1 MPRVSDVDS
10 VAPDDTF
17 LAPNVAPVITPPVVK
32 KNKIPKISPVSSQT
46 TSPPVLETSMSQ
58 KVYDILGH
66 TKHSL
71 SSLLIKPHVFNFQER
86 DSDEEILLVARQH
99 WINNVGW
106 IIIAI
111 FMFFVPSFLK
121 IVPLLS
127 SFPPAYQFTA
137 VLFWYLI
144 TFAYTFE
151 KFLSWYF
158 NVYIITTRRIV
169 DIDFNNLLVKRYSD
183 AEIGMI
189 QDVTS
194 EVIGV
199 IPTVFNYGNILIQT
213 AAEINQ
219 LVFERVPNPEKI
231 IKLLQELRDE
241 ESNKM
246 GGKN

>member
-1 MPRVSDVDS
+1 MPRVSDVDT
-10 VAPDDTF
+10 VAPDDAYQPDVVTNTQ
-17 LAPNVAPVITPPVVK
+17 PPVKIKPANKITPPTKVS
-32 KNKIPKISPVSSQT
+32 PSPVS
-46 TSPPVLETSMSQ
+46 ETPITQ

-71 SSLLIKPHVFNFQER
+71 SSLLVNPDVFNFQEK

-99 WINNVGW
+99 WVNNVGW
-106 IIIAI
+106 IVISVL
-111 FMFFVPSFLK
+111 MLFVPSLLK

-127 SFPPAYQFTA
+127 SFPPSYQFMA

-144 TFAYTFE
+144 TFAYAFE

-158 NVYIITTRRIV
+158 NVYIITTRRVV

-194 EVIGV
+194 EIIGA

-213 AAEINQ
+213 ASEVNQ
-219 LVFERVPNPEKI
+219 LIFEHIPNPEKI
-231 IKLLQELRDE
+231 IKLLQELRDQE
-241 ESNKM
+241 HINR

>member
-1 MPRVSDVDS
+1 MSRVSDVDT
-10 VAPDDTF
+10 VAPDD
-17 LAPNVAPVITPPVVK
+17 NTPTAKVSATT
-32 KNKIPKISPVSSQT
+32 PKPKPKSNTILTKASSDPSLPDT
-46 TSPPVLETSMSQ
+46 AMTQ

-66 TKHSL
+66 TRHSL
-71 SSLLIKPHVFNFQER
+71 SSLLIKPQVFNFQEK

-106 IIIAI
+106 IVVTLL
-111 FMFFVPSFLK
+111 MLFVPTFLK

-127 SFPPAYQFTA
+127 SFAPAYQFMA
-137 VLFWYLI
+137 ILFWYLI
-144 TFAYTFE
+144 TFAYSFE

-199 IPTVFNYGNILIQT
+199 IPTIFNYGNILIQT
-213 AAEINQ
+213 ASEVNQ
-219 LVFERVPNPEKI
+219 LVFERIPNPEKI

-241 ESNKM
+241 ERINNR
-246 GGKN
+246 GGIN